1 MYFSQDRGIEFELNL
16 RNRTIGVVV
25 VHAKSSRLD
34 DLLPHAPGILKV
46 LGSIRP
52 GELVKID

>member
-1 MYFSQDRGIEFELNL
+1 
-16 RNRTIGVVV
+16 VVV